1 MAVFLGIIAALFTLA
16 VMKEKK
22 EENKKIYSSC
32 FCCTVVG
39 IVFLELLAMAVK

>member
-1 MAVFLGIIAALFTLA
+1 MAVFLGIIAAILAVA

-22 EENKKIYSSC
+22 EESKKIYASC

>member
-1 MAVFLGIIAALFTLA
+1 MAVFLGIIAAIFTVA

-22 EENKKIYSSC
+22 EENKKVYSGC